1 MKPGDLITYK
11 QDANNQQFPCPWSRM
26 GIIMGE
32 GSYSTKSG
40 KRISRWKVYW
50 FGSQNEVSWEKS
62 QLELAR

>member
-1 MKPGDLITYK
+1 MKPGDLITYT

-26 GIIMGE
+26 GIIIGE

-50 FGSQNEVSWEKS
+50 FGSENTVAWEKS
-62 QLELAR
+62 QLEIAR

>member
-1 MKPGDLITYK
+1 MSIGDLITYT
-11 QDANNQQFPCPWSRM
+11 QHEDNQEFPCPWSRM

>member
-32 GSYSTKSG
+32 GSYGTKSG